1 MNQKDKNIV
10 NIFNKIEEVQKEIKS
25 LPHFFS
31 VMELNV
37 QQAKNK
43 QAVEVLKARVDKLEN
58 PTNLG
63 VK

>member
-1 MNQKDKNIV
+1 MDKKDKNIV
-10 NIFNKIEEVQKEIKS
+10 NIFHKIEELQKEIKS